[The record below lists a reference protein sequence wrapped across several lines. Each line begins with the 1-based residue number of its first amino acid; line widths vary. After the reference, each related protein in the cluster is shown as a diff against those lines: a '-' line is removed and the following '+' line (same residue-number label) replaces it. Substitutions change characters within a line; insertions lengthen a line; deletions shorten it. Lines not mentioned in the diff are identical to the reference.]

1 MGVIRRYSCDWCRE
15 KTEHLHMPGGA
26 LQADRL
32 QVLLYM
38 LVVLDLSRN
47 RDRHRLAP
55 LTTNKF
61 NRSVALVRGERKE
74 INKNEY
80 RVWISLMNS

>member
-1 MGVIRRYSCDWCRE
+1 MGVIRRHSCDWCRE

-55 LTTNKF
+55 VTTNKF
-61 NRSVALVRGERKE
+61 NRFVALVRGERKE
-74 INKNEY
+74 IYKNEY